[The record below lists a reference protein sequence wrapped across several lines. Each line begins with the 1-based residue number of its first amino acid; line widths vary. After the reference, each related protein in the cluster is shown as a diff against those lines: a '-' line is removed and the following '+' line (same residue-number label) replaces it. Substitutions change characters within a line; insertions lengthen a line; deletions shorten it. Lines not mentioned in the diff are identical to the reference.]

1 MGNRKVLYAL
11 FFLLVTISF
20 TGCEGFGNCKIC
32 RLNLIENGSVI
43 GSLNEAEY
51 CDTELIAVQ
60 ATPNEVVNG
69 VTHSWECD

>member
-20 TGCEGFGNCKIC
+20 TGCEGFGSCKVC
-32 RLNLIENGSVI
+32 RLNLIENGAVI

-51 CDTELIAVQ
+51 CDTELIGIQ
-60 ATPNEVVNG
+60 ATPNEVING